1 MEFNSVDEVLDF
13 AIESEQ
19 NASDFY
25 RDLADKVDN
34 PNISRMF
41 MGFAGE
47 EMGHKKKLEAIK
59 SGKILQTDK
68 RNVLNMKIA
77 ESLQPVE
84 PHEDMNL
91 QEALV
96 VAMQREKEAFL
107 LYNALAGAT
116 TDENVRATFEMLA
129 QEEAKHK
136 LRFEVEY
143 DEMVMSEN

>member
-1 MEFNSVDEVLDF
+1 MEFNSVEEVLDF

-19 NASDFY
+19 SASDFY

-77 ESLQPVE
+77 ETLQPVE

-107 LYNALAGAT
+107 LYNALAGAAS
-116 TDENVRATFEMLA
+116 DENVRATFEMLA